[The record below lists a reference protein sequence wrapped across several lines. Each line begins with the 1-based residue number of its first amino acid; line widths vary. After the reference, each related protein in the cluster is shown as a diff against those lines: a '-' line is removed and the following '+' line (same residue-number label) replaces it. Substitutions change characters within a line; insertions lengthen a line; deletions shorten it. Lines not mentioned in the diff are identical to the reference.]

1 MPSSVIHIVLI
12 STYKNLLAHN
22 RMILFFDFSD
32 NLNLTHYNSND
43 FVQILVYK
51 LVGGGEG
58 KWTELRHFYFIYKLL
73 MFKKTIWSS
82 TT

>member
-51 LVGGGEG
+51 LVGGEG
-58 KWTELRHFYFIYKLL
+58 KWKGWRYIGRENRKG
-73 MFKKTIWSS
+73 TIGAAPPPLGL
-82 TT
+82 